1 VAPVSYRGCGSVT
14 AFLRIRRR
22 LHDSFLYKLGYFQKH
37 DKIEGPSEGA
47 VRFGRSRVINI
58 AQRQTTRQHHQ
69 EHAAN
74 ARKY

>member
-1 VAPVSYRGCGSVT
+1 MRFSNSFFENQTAVT
-14 AFLRIRRR
+14 RLLTLR
-22 LHDSFLYKLGYFQKH
+22 KLGYFQKH